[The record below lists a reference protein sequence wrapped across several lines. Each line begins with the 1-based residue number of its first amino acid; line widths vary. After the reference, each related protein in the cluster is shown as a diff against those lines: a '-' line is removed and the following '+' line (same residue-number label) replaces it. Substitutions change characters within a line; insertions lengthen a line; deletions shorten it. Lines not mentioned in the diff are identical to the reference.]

1 MVNNPTLRSVFVNDV
16 IAYLRENKL
25 DGFDIDWEYPAQR
38 GGIASDK
45 VSYTIFLN
53 YDSGDTS
60 LFI

>member
-1 MVNNPTLRSVFVNDV
+1 MRSVFVNDV

-38 GGIASDK
+38 GGITSDK